1 MRGNLSY
8 YLRNKFGNFKW
19 TRNSHIAIIL
29 LSLVGKASSVAHEN
43 SILWRMEGA
52 PQKRRHKNKLSV
64 AHLAVRHRIKVFV
77 AHLGR
82 CATEISSSVA
92 HVI

>member
-1 MRGNLSY
+1 
-8 YLRNKFGNFKW
+8 
-19 TRNSHIAIIL
+19 
-29 LSLVGKASSVAHEN
+29 
-43 SILWRMEGA
+43 
-52 PQKRRHKNKLSV
+52 V